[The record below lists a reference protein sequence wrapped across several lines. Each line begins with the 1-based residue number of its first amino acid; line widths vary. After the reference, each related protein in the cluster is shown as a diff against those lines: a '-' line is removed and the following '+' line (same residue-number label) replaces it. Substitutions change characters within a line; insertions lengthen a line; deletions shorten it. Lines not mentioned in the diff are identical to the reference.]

1 MTCHP
6 RLGGASHREAGVT
19 GIPVGLFLFILALDS
34 LADEKKNSGTVG
46 FQTEDVNFAS

>member
-19 GIPVGLFLFILALDS
+19 GIPVGLFVFLLALDS
-34 LADEKKNSGTVG
+34 LSDEKKSSGTVG
-46 FQTEDVNFAS
+46 LQTEDVHLTS